1 MRVAFRLALLTLP
14 AVWLFGADEPAQ
26 DNDHPPAG
34 EVIARA
40 VQWAK
45 WHEEQNFHRQW
56 TFDHLNTARYLN
68 DAGEIKSTETRFYK
82 VYPLVGE
89 QFYELVRRNGETLGP
104 AEQRKEAGRKQEFL
118 DQAQQKAAGNRDDN
132 ESDSDLKFSQELV
145 SRYHAEVVGTEAI
158 GGRVAYVLRFEPK
171 SGPLPVRHRYDQ
183 VLNKSRGR
191 LWIDSKEF
199 VVLKIEF
206 ELLEPVRLWAGLLG
220 SVSRVRGQ
228 FTVGELGGGAWHY
241 KTLDL
246 YLKGRVFLK
255 QFHENRRLEWKDFRR
270 IGLRPE
276 P

>member
-1 MRVAFRLALLTLP
+1 MRVAARLALLTLL
-14 AVWLFGADEPAQ
+14 AVWLLGADEPAADQ
-26 DNDHPPAG
+26 DYPPAN
-34 EVIARA
+34 ELIAKA
-40 VQWAK
+40 VEWAK

-56 TFDHLNTARYLN
+56 TFDHLNTARHLN
-68 DAGEIKSTETRFYK
+68 DAGGIKSTETRLYK
-82 VYPLVGE
+82 VYPLGGD
-89 QFYELVRRNGETLGP
+89 QFYELVRRNAETLGP
-104 AEQRKEAGRKQEFL
+104 AEQRKEARRKREFL
-118 DQAQQKAAGNRDDN
+118 DQAQQKAAGNRDD
-132 ESDSDLKFSQELV
+132 SDDDSDLRFSNELV
-145 SRYHAEVVGTEAI
+145 SRYSAEVVGTEPI
-158 GGRVAYVLRFEPK
+158 GGRVAYVLRFEPRT
-171 SGPLPVRHRYDQ
+171 GPLAVRHRYDH

-199 VVLKIEF
+199 VVLKVEF